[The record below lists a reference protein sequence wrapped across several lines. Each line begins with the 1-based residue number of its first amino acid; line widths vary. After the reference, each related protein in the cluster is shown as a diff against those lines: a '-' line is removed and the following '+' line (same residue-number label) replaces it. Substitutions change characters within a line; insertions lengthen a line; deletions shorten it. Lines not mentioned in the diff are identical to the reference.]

1 MLKLNWQSELSMQIL
16 PQRSGS
22 PSPLLAFIRVHWNMR
37 GFYWATEEIGWSAT
51 FTSSSANNF
60 GNPHV
65 MLMDAMSDLV
75 KGSYGK
81 EFLWMPY
88 MEMIPGVGL
97 DKNDVRVGYV
107 ANRSTIFLAAW
118 LLFPWK

>member
-1 MLKLNWQSELSMQIL
+1 
-16 PQRSGS
+16 
-22 PSPLLAFIRVHWNMR
+22 
-37 GFYWATEEIGWSAT
+37 
-51 FTSSSANNF
+51 
-60 GNPHV
+60 

-107 ANRSTIFLAAW
+107 ANRSTIFDYI
-118 LLFPWK
+118 LLQPGYYFHGNEKLECLCRMICVI